1 VRHVRMLGLCLVAM
15 FAMGATALVI
25 ASPAMAKESEQEKE
39 ETKGKKEEER
49 GKYSQATWDQYKYC
63 PYNNSESEYCFFGET
78 APGKAGGY
86 FTIGTVKVPL
96 SKPIKIQGAFIET
109 DTVNSAGQNAL
120 RVIPAENGGETLESP
135 ALPVEK
141 GLNLITPQIEK
152 QAKWPAALIEKFKEA
167 KANKETALDVKIEVA
182 GNTLYENPE
191 GMSTESLI
199 EEVGPVFE
207 LPLKTRLISSF
218 LEKLGGGPCTVGN
231 NEHPIMQLLNDE
243 PPGYLEELKFNKEFE
258 DIEVVG
264 SKLVDVGWPIP
275 EGAGAT
281 GCGGEYESYVDAAIN
296 ETLAYP
302 KATGVTELS
311 GNLFTGLTA
320 KVHELAEKGERGL

>member
-15 FAMGATALVI
+15 FAMSATALVV

-39 ETKGKKEEER
+39 ETKGKKEEEK

-63 PYNNSESEYCFFGET
+63 PYENPESEYCFFGET
-78 APGKAGGY
+78 TPGKAGGY

-96 SKPIKIQGAFIET
+96 SKPVKIQGAFVVSPEPNAYGET
-109 DTVNSAGQNAL
+109 AL
-120 RVIPAENGGETLESP
+120 RVIAAANGGETLESP
-135 ALPVEK
+135 ELPVEK
-141 GLNLITPQIEK
+141 GLNLITPQIEEEA
-152 QAKWPAALIEKFKEA
+152 QWPQALIEKFREA
-167 KANKETALDVKIEVA
+167 KANKETGLDVKIEVA
-182 GNTLYENPE
+182 GNSLYENPE
-191 GMSTESLI
+191 GMSTEGLI
-199 EEVGPVFE
+199 ERHGPVFE

-231 NEHPIMQLLNDE
+231 NEHPILQLLNDE
-243 PPGYLEELKFNKEFE
+243 PPGFLKVLHFNKEFT
-258 DIEVVG
+258 DIEVEG

-275 EGAGAT
+275 EGGGAT

-302 KATGVTELS
+302 KSTGVTELS

-320 KVHELAEKGERGL
+320 KIHELASKGERGL